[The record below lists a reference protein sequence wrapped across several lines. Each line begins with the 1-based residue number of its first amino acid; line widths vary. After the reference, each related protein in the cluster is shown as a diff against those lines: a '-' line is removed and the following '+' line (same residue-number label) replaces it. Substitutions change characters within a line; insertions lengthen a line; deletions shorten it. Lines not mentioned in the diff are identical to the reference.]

1 MIVMDQI
8 AAMQALMRQYR
19 CEGKTI
25 GFVPTMG
32 YLHEGHTS
40 LIDRARAEN
49 DIVVLSVFVN
59 PLQFGPN
66 EDFARYP
73 RDFERDRRI
82 AEQHGV
88 DVLFHPEADE
98 MYPEPLTVR
107 AIVQARADVL
117 CGRSRPG
124 HFDGVATVL
133 IKLFNIV
140 MPDRAYFGMKDAQQV
155 AVVDGLIRD
164 LNFPI
169 ELVPVPTVREADGLA
184 KSSRNVYLSP
194 QERSEA
200 PALYAALQAAASAV
214 ERGERSAAA
223 IRRMVREHIEAH
235 THVEIDYV
243 EVCSYPDLTP
253 LETLAG
259 TVLIAVAVRF
269 ASARLIDNIMI
280 ELPKT
285 GEQGDGK
292 GEQAC
297 FARS

>member
-1 MIVMDQI
+1 MMIVVDRI
-8 AAMQALMRQYR
+8 ATMQALMRQYR
-19 CEGKTI
+19 REGKTI

-32 YLHEGHTS
+32 YLHDGHAA
-40 LIDRARAEN
+40 LIDRAREEN
-49 DIVVLSVFVN
+49 DIVVLSIFVN

-155 AVVDGLIRD
+155 AVVAGLIRD
-164 LNFPI
+164 FNFPI
-169 ELVPVPTVREADGLA
+169 ELVPVPTVRETDGLA

-194 QERSEA
+194 QERKEA
-200 PALYAALQAAASAV
+200 PALYEALKAAAAAV
-214 ERGERSAAA
+214 DRGDRNAEA
-223 IRRMVREHIEAH
+223 IRRLVREHIEAH
-235 THVEIDYV
+235 THAEIDYV

-253 LETLAG
+253 LSALAG

-269 ASARLIDNIMI
+269 AGARLIDNIMV
-280 ELPKT
+280 ELPAADRR
-285 GEQGDGK
+285 GE
-292 GEQAC
+292 
-297 FARS
+297 

>member
-1 MIVMDQI
+1 MIVVDRI
-8 AAMQALMRQYR
+8 AAMQALISQHRR
-19 CEGKTI
+19 EGKTI

-32 YLHEGHTS
+32 YLHEGHAA
-40 LIDRARAEN
+40 LIERARQEN

-73 RDFERDRRI
+73 RDFARDRQI

-88 DVLFHPEADE
+88 DVLFHPEAGE
-98 MYPEPLTVR
+98 MYPGPLTV
-107 AIVQARADVL
+107 QAVVKARTDVL

-133 IKLFNIV
+133 TKLFHIV
-140 MPDRAYFGMKDAQQV
+140 MPDRAYFGLKDAQQV

-164 LNFPI
+164 FNFPI

-194 QERSEA
+194 QERKEA
-200 PALYAALQAAASAV
+200 PALYQALRSAAAAV
-214 ERGERSAAA
+214 DRGERSAAA
-223 IRRMVREHIEAH
+223 IRRLVREHIEAH
-235 THVEIDYV
+235 THAEIDYV

-253 LETLAG
+253 LETLHG
-259 TVLIAVAVRF
+259 TVLVAVAVRF
-269 ASARLIDNIMI
+269 ASARLIDNII
-280 ELPKT
+280 LELPKAHKQ
-285 GEQGDGK
+285 ED
-292 GEQAC
+292 
-297 FARS
+297 

>member
-1 MIVMDQI
+1 MMIVVDRI
-8 AAMQALMRQYR
+8 ATMQALMRQYR
-19 CEGKTI
+19 REGKTI

-32 YLHEGHTS
+32 YLHDGHAA
-40 LIDRARAEN
+40 LIDRAREEN
-49 DIVVLSVFVN
+49 DIVVLSIFVN

-155 AVVDGLIRD
+155 AVVAGLIRD
-164 LNFPI
+164 FNFPI
-169 ELVPVPTVREADGLA
+169 ELVPVPTVRETDGLA

-194 QERSEA
+194 QERKEA
-200 PALYAALQAAASAV
+200 PALYEALKAAAAAV
-214 ERGERSAAA
+214 DRGERNAEA
-223 IRRMVREHIEAH
+223 IRRLVREHIEAH
-235 THVEIDYV
+235 THAEIDYV

-253 LETLAG
+253 LSALAG

-269 ASARLIDNIMI
+269 AGARLIDNIMV
-280 ELPKT
+280 ELPAADRR
-285 GEQGDGK
+285 GE
-292 GEQAC
+292 
-297 FARS
+297 

>member
-1 MIVMDQI
+1 MIVVDRI
-8 AAMQALMRQYR
+8 AAMQALMCRHR
-19 CEGKTI
+19 REGKTI

-32 YLHEGHTS
+32 YLHEGHAA
-40 LIDRARAEN
+40 LIDRAREEN
-49 DIVVLSVFVN
+49 DIVVVSVFVN

-73 RDFERDRRI
+73 RDFARDRHI

-88 DVLFHPEADE
+88 DVLFHPEAGE
-98 MYPEPLTVR
+98 MYPDPL
-107 AIVQARADVL
+107 AVQAVVKARTDVL

-164 LNFPI
+164 FNFPI
-169 ELVPVPTVREADGLA
+169 ELVPVPTVRETDGLA

-194 QERSEA
+194 QERKEA
-200 PALYAALQAAASAV
+200 PALYQALRAAAAAV
-214 ERGERSAAA
+214 DGGERSAEA
-223 IRRMVREHIEAH
+223 IRRLVKEHIEAH
-235 THVEIDYV
+235 TRAEIDYV

-253 LETLAG
+253 LETLRG

-269 ASARLIDNIMI
+269 ASARLIDNII
-280 ELPKT
+280 LELPKAPT
-285 GEQGDGK
+285 QE
-292 GEQAC
+292 E
-297 FARS
+297 